1 MFRHKNWTPD
11 KMKVWNHSRPQP
23 ANKRLIV
30 LSCFCRPIPS
40 RYMGRRPAESA
51 REGAFDGKRAVD
63 GAAIHTA
70 ARDSGFLEKVSEKV
84 KFSVAIWERI

>member
-1 MFRHKNWTPD
+1 MSKEKGGTGLVQAKIRTPD
-11 KMKVWNHSRPQP
+11 KMNVWNHSRP
-23 ANKRLIV
+23 
-30 LSCFCRPIPS
+30 
-40 RYMGRRPAESA
+40 RPAESV

-70 ARDSGFLEKVSEKV
+70 ARDSGFLEKVLEKV